1 MLEHEIQLAKLET
14 EIIELRKSN
23 LTLQTKLIRAKAKI
37 DDLVAA
43 TIEAAKYAVIDLG
56 GIGNVTAPK
65 QDGRKAREL
74 VALWHLTDWQ
84 GGKKTPTYDSGVMV
98 QRVDEFLVKAHKL
111 VEDYRKSRPVKHCV
125 IVFGGDMVEGLFNF
139 PTQPFEIDQTIFG
152 QYVSVSK
159 KIVETVQFAL
169 TIFEKVTV
177 VAEWGNHGRIG
188 SKRDAVPRA
197 DNIDR
202 MCYELARQLL
212 QDDKRVIWED
222 SENDWQKIEIGNYR
236 AIAIH
241 GDEVGRN
248 GFASP
253 ATIVSHISRW
263 QSGSLPFD
271 FRDAYIG
278 HYHTHASWSLPNG
291 SGQVYQTGSTE
302 SDNRYAQ
309 IGLAS
314 MAVPSQR
321 MHLIDPVKGRV
332 FAEHKIWLDGQ

>member
-84 GGKKTPTYDSGVMV
+84 GGKKTPTYDSAVMV

-111 VEDYRKSRPVKHCV
+111 VEDYRKSRPVKKCV

-139 PTQPFEIDQTIFG
+139 PSQPFEIDQTIFG

-169 TIFEKVTV
+169 GVFEQVHV
-177 VAEWGNHGRIG
+177 VCEFGNHGRIG
-188 SKRDAVPRA
+188 NRGFLKKS
-197 DNIDR
+197 DNIDL

-212 QDDKRVIWED
+212 EGEKRLTWEQT
-222 SENDWQKIEIGNYR
+222 ENDWQKIEIGNYR
-236 AIAIH
+236 AIVIH

-253 ATIVSHISRW
+253 STIVAHIARW
-263 QSGSLPFD
+263 QSGSLPYD
-271 FRDAYIG
+271 FRDAYVG
-278 HYHTHASWSLPNG
+278 HYHNFASWSTPNG
-291 SGQVYQTGSTE
+291 IGQVYQTGSTE

-309 IGLAS
+309 IGMAA

-321 MHLIDPVKGRV
+321 MHMIDPVKGRV
-332 FAEHKIWLDGQ
+332 FSEHKIWLDGQ

>member
-1 MLEHEIQLAKLET
+1 MLEHQIELAKLES

-23 LTLQTKLIRAKAKI
+23 LTLQSKLIKAKAKV

-43 TIEAAKYAVIDLG
+43 TIEAAKYAVVDLG
-56 GIGNVTAPK
+56 GIGDVTGPK
-65 QDGRKAREL
+65 QDGRKAKEL
-74 VALWHLTDWQ
+74 VCLWHLTDWQ
-84 GGKKTPTYDSGVMV
+84 GGKKTPTYDSAVMIE
-98 QRVDEFLVKAHKL
+98 RVDEFLVKAHKL
-111 VEDYRKSRPVKHCV
+111 VEDYRKSRPVKKCV
-125 IVFGGDMVEGLFNF
+125 IVFGGDMVEGMFNF
-139 PTQPFEIDQTIFG
+139 PSQPFEVDQTLFG
-152 QYVSVSK
+152 QYVTVSK
-159 KIVETVQFAL
+159 RIVEAIQYAL
-169 TIFEKVTV
+169 TAFEQVHV
-177 VAEWGNHGRIG
+177 VAEFGNHGRLG
-188 SKRDAVPRA
+188 NRGFLPKSNNLDL
-197 DNIDR
+197 

-212 QDDKRVIWED
+212 EDEKRLTWEQT
-222 SENDWQKIEIGNYR
+222 ENDWQKIEIGNYR

-253 ATIVSHISRW
+253 GTIVSHIARW

-278 HYHTHASWSLPNG
+278 HYHTHSSWSLPNG
-291 SGQVYQTGSTE
+291 FGQVYQTGSTE

-309 IGLAS
+309 VLLAS

-332 FAEHKIWLDGQ
+332 FAEHKIWLDGN